1 MFDVRTTET
10 FDAWLNGLKDS
21 TAKARINVRIR
32 RVQLGNLGD
41 VKFFSGI
48 GELRLTFGAG
58 YRVYFVQRGGVLII
72 LLCGG
77 DKSTQTKDIEA
88 ALKLAKEIQ
97 DDPKNNAV

>member
-1 MFDVRTTET
+1 MFEVLTTEA
-10 FDAWLNGLKDS
+10 FDDWLSGLKDS
-21 TAKARINVRIR
+21 TVKARINLRIR

-58 YRVYFVQRGGVLII
+58 YRVYFVQRGGMLII

-77 DKSTQTKDIEA
+77 DKSSQTKDIET

-97 DDPKNNAV
+97 YDPKNDAV